1 MKNQTRADLK
11 QEIKML
17 NRRIVM
23 LSGNLNEANKNII
36 HLSDDVDRLQLVIE
50 GNNYDYE
57 SLETSYIDH
66 SDKHRVSNTKVL
78 VLGIVLIA
86 TGLCLL

>member
-17 NRRIVM
+17 NMRIET
-23 LSGNLNEANKNII
+23 LSRNLAGANKNISF
-36 HLSDDVDRLQLVIE
+36 LYNDVDRLQLVIE
-50 GNNYDYE
+50 DNNYDYE
-57 SLETSYIDH
+57 SLETSYIDY
-66 SDKHRVSNTKVL
+66 SDKHRVSNTNVL

-86 TGLCLL
+86 TLLCLL